1 MWKACTLWLCLF
13 LVGCVTVPSP
23 AERRGVADTLAAQHG
38 WGAVMLPAGQFDL
51 VAYLPANLPTYLPPS
66 LDKANRLTIYLEGDG
81 LAWITGTHLSSD
93 PTPRDPL
100 GLRLALAQPEGA
112 AAYLAR
118 PCQYV
123 ETEHRQCASLYWS
136 EQRFA
141 PEVIAATNHA
151 IDTLKQRFGA
161 KRLTLV
167 GYSGGGAVAALVAA
181 RRDDVDQLITVA
193 GNLDHAAWTTYHRIH
208 PLAGSLNPVDQIA
221 TLRQLRQWY
230 WVGGKDE
237 NITPALVQDFAN
249 RFPAD
254 RRPVVRIESGFD
266 HRCCWAAE
274 WPRLWRAAAFE

>member
-1 MWKACTLWLCLF
+1 MWKTCAVWLCLF
-13 LVGCVTVPSP
+13 LVGCATVPSP
-23 AERRGVADTLAAQHG
+23 AERRGVADTLAAQQG
-38 WGAVMLPAGQFDL
+38 WGAVILPAGQFDL
-51 VAYLPANLPTYLPPS
+51 VAYLPTSLPHSPGE
-66 LDKANRLTIYLEGDG
+66 ANRLTAYLEGDG
-81 LAWITGTHLSSD
+81 LAWITATHPSFD

-100 GLRLALAQPEGA
+100 GLHLALAQPEGA

-123 ETEHRQCASLYWS
+123 DGERRQCASRYWS

-141 PEVIAATNHA
+141 PEVIAATNQA
-151 IDTLKQRFGA
+151 IDTLKQRFVA

-221 TLRQLRQWY
+221 TLRQLRQWH

-237 NITPALVQDFAN
+237 NITPALVQGFAN

-254 RRPVVRIESGFD
+254 RRPVVRVESGFD